1 MNIADLLITRKEA
14 VSLDD
19 IILTHESRTQ
29 LDHLLKEHKYL
40 DVLQGYELPVNN
52 KILLYG
58 ASGCGKTSTAKA
70 LANALN
76 KPIYILNLS
85 NVISAKIGE
94 TSQHLKQV
102 FDKAGRDQAV
112 LFLDEFD
119 QIGKSRMS
127 EDKDV
132 GEIRRL
138 VNTLIQLIDY
148 YPEKALL
155 ICATN
160 HIEVIDKAILRRF
173 QIQVE
178 YTLPASNVLDEYY
191 DTLLRKLPEQVV
203 DGIER
208 KYSISF
214 AEAKDYAFTQAKYN
228 LIQQLEN
235 SEVLLEAEALE
246 V

>member
-19 IILTHESRTQ
+19 IILTQESKVQ

-40 DVLQGYELPVNN
+40 DILQGYELPVNN

-58 ASGCGKTSTAKA
+58 ASGCGKTTTAKA

-102 FDKAGRDQAV
+102 FDKSGRDQAV

-178 YTLPASNVLDEYY
+178 YTLPAQIVLDEYY
-191 DTLLRKLPEQVV
+191 DSLLRRLPEEVSSR
-203 DGIER
+203 IER
-208 KYSISF
+208 KYGISF

-228 LIQQLEN
+228 LIEQLER
-235 SEVLLEAEALE
+235 SETLLQDEALQ

>member
-1 MNIADLLITRKEA
+1 MNIADLLITKKEA
-14 VSLDD
+14 IMLDD
-19 IILTHESRTQ
+19 MVLVDESRTK

-40 DVLQGYELPVNN
+40 DVLQGYGLSVNN
-52 KILLYG
+52 KILLFG

-119 QIGKSRMS
+119 QIGKSRIS

-160 HIEVIDKAILRRF
+160 HIEVIDQAILRRF
-173 QIQVE
+173 QIQIE
-178 YTLPASNVLDEYY
+178 YNLPSTVVLDQYY
-191 DTLLRKLPEQVV
+191 DSLLDRLPDHIA
-203 DGIER
+203 DGVQR
-208 KYSISF
+208 KYDISF
-214 AEAKDYAFTQAKYN
+214 AEAKDYALTQAKYN
-228 LIQQLEN
+228 LIEQLE
-235 SEVLLEAEALE
+235 SGEILLHREGIEA
-246 V
+246 

>member
-1 MNIADLLITRKEA
+1 MNITDLLITKKENI
-14 VSLDD
+14 VLEDM
-19 IILTHESRTQ
+19 ILSEESRIQ
-29 LDHLLKEHKYL
+29 LDHLLKEHRYL
-40 DVLQGYELPVNN
+40 DVLQNYGLPVNN

-94 TSQHLKQV
+94 TSQHLKQI

-160 HIEVIDKAILRRF
+160 HMEVIDQAILRRF
-173 QIQVE
+173 QLQIE
-178 YTLPASNVLDEYY
+178 YTLPSAVVLDGYY
-191 DTLLRKLPEQVV
+191 DSLLAKLPEQIAENVK
-203 DGIER
+203 R
-208 KYSISF
+208 KYGISF
-214 AEAKDYAFTQAKYN
+214 AEAKDCAFTQAKYN
-228 LIQQLEN
+228 IIKQLEN
-235 SEVLLEAEALE
+235 GEIILQKEVLET
-246 V
+246 